1 MFFSQSFQPIKLAA
15 DFRHRRVKK
24 VSKKINT
31 PIANQV
37 PNALKVFIFTFHFS
51 LFTSPINKLFM
62 KIHCFQHV
70 AFETPGSIAEW
81 AHHHQHS
88 INYTC
93 FYERLPVFPLINDVD
108 FLLVLGGSMNVD
120 EETKYPWLREEKD
133 FIRQAIS
140 AGKKVMGI
148 CLGSQLIARALGA
161 KVYPQAEKEIGFFP
175 VQFSK
180 EGMHHPF
187 FNHFKNPYMVFHWH
201 GDTFHL
207 PDGTALIASSQSCK
221 NQLYLAGNNVLGFQ
235 FHLEMNETVI
245 NEMIQHDGEELNE
258 RGKFIQPREEIKNSY
273 QYLAQNKI
281 DLFRLMDKFIA

>member
-1 MFFSQSFQPIKLAA
+1 M
-15 DFRHRRVKK
+15 
-24 VSKKINT
+24 
-31 PIANQV
+31 
-37 PNALKVFIFTFHFS
+37 PNALSFYFLLLIFI
-51 LFTSPINKLFM
+51 PAINKLFM

-70 AFETPGSIAEW
+70 VFENPGSIVEW
-81 AHHHQHS
+81 AHNHQHS
-88 INYTC
+88 INYTR

-120 EETKYPWLREEKD
+120 EEAKYPWLREEKD
-133 FIRQAIS
+133 FIQQAIS

-175 VQFSK
+175 VQFT
-180 EGMHHPF
+180 EEATQHPF
-187 FNHFKNPYMVFHWH
+187 FNHFKNPSMVFHWH

-207 PDGTALIASSQSCK
+207 PAGAALIASSQICK

-245 NEMIQHDGEELNE
+245 NEMIQHDGDELHE
-258 RGKFIQPREEIKNSY
+258 RGKCIQPKEEIKNRY
-273 QYLAQNKI
+273 KYFAQNKI
-281 DLFRLMDKFIA
+281 DLFRLLDKFIA